1 LETCF
6 GLSGKVLETLLD
18 LATKVPELFSD
29 LLEAVPDSASQVAFL
44 GAIVVIVA
52 CAFDGS
58 SGGTSVSAKSTS
70 VV

>member
-18 LATKVPELFSD
+18 LATKVPELFSN

-44 GAIVVIVA
+44 GAIVVVA

-58 SGGTSVSAKSTS
+58 SGGTSVSTKSTS